1 MTEKLLS
8 ELNQYR
14 SLIADLPVGI
24 YKMAQDGTIIELNP
38 AVCELLGYSSKEELL
53 GKNFNDFFKNASAR
67 KKQLDKIEKTDKH
80 FDEFKLKCKDDSE
93 IWVRDYLKKII
104 DDQSEDINYEGVLVD
119 ITKQKNFKSEIFRR
133 GIILEGVSY
142 AAQQLLKSSS
152 WVTSIS
158 SILEQLGY
166 STGVSRVYIHHY
178 YIDEET
184 GEIEDENYY
193 WLHPIFEMMLEK
205 PELEQ
210 FPLMINKPDGW
221 DAKLHD
227 GELIYGNTKA
237 FSDIE
242 QEILAKN
249 EILSIMCVPIFVSG
263 KYWGFIGLDNNSR
276 EREWTDLEVEALKT
290 ATNIIGAAVER
301 KDLLDKLERIA
312 VTDELTEL
320 LNRRGFM
327 LLGEQQIKLGVRAQQ
342 PLALIFIDMDGLKWI
357 NDNLGHEEGDLA
369 ICDMADLLRLTFR
382 DSDVIGRIGGDE
394 FVAML
399 NVNREQT
406 EKILLARLKG
416 NINDFNAKKLR
427 KFKVSASIGVS
438 YFDIEAGLSNIDEML
453 RHADDLMFE
462 DKKKKKAK
470 RGQKPF

>member
-1 MTEKLLS
+1 MTDKLIT

-14 SLIADLPVGI
+14 DLIADLPVGI
-24 YKMAQDGTIIELNP
+24 YKMKQDGTILEVNS
-38 AVCELLGYSSKEELL
+38 AVCDLLGFSSKEELL
-53 GKNFNDFFKNASAR
+53 GKNFNDFFKSTSAR
-67 KKQLDKIEKTDKH
+67 KKQLKKIEETNKH
-80 FDEFKLKCKDDSE
+80 FDEFRLKCKDNSE
-93 IWVRDYLKKII
+93 IWVRDYLKKILN
-104 DDQSEDINYEGVLVD
+104 DFSEDIKYEGVLVD

-166 STGVSRVYIHHY
+166 STGVSRVFIHHY
-178 YIDEET
+178 YPNAET
-184 GEIEDENYY
+184 GEIEDETYH
-193 WLHPIFEMMLEK
+193 WLHPIFEMMLVK

-210 FPLMINKPDGW
+210 FPLLINEPDGW
-221 DAKLHD
+221 DAKFRD
-227 GELIYGNTKA
+227 GKLVFGNRKD
-237 FSDIE
+237 FSVIE
-242 QEILAKN
+242 QKILEKSEI
-249 EILSIMCVPIFVSG
+249 ISIMCVPIFVSG
-263 KYWGFIGLDNNSR
+263 KYWGFIGLDNNTR

-301 KDLLDKLERIA
+301 KNLLDKLERIA

-327 LLGEQQIKLGVRAQQ
+327 LLGEQQIRLGIRAQQ

-357 NDNLGHEEGDLA
+357 NDNLGHEEGDQA

-416 NINDFNAKKLR
+416 NINDFNAKQLR

-438 YFDIEAGLSNIDEML
+438 YFDVEGGISNIDEML